1 MDLDKINAL
10 LAAVENAM
18 EFIDGQRD
26 YHTDPES
33 DIGEQVPN
41 RACYIYAE
49 LEEAYEAA
57 DKEYTRAKEAQEEW
71 RNSYEYKRQMRMK
84 AQEDAQ

>member
-1 MDLDKINAL
+1 MDLDKVLNL

-18 EFIDGQRD
+18 EYIDGQRD
-26 YHTDPES
+26 YHTDPAS

-49 LEEAYEAA
+49 LQEAYEAA
-57 DKEYTRAKEAQEEW
+57 DKEYARAKEDQEEW
-71 RNSYEYKRQMRMK
+71 RRSYEYKRQMRMK